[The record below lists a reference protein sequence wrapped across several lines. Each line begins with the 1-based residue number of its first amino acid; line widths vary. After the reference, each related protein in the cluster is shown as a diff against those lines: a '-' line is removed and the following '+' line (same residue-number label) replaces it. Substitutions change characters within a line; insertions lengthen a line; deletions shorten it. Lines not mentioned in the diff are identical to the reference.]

1 MLRPSLFSPPL
12 NKEGGAL
19 VNVLFVCL
27 GNICRSPTAEGVFR
41 ELVRREGLDGV
52 IATDSAGTSGWHI
65 GAPPDDR
72 AQAAARRRGVDLSD
86 LRGRQ
91 TRAQDF
97 MDFDYLLAM
106 DRRNHAALA
115 QMAPKG
121 REGRLHLFL
130 AFAPELGLTE
140 VPDPYY
146 GDGNGFE
153 TVLDMIEAASQ
164 GLLDHIRETD
174 LAR

>member
-1 MLRPSLFSPPL
+1 MSPPHYRR
-12 NKEGGAL
+12 EGRTL

-41 ELVRREGLDGV
+41 ALVRREGLDAV
-52 IATDSAGTSGWHI
+52 IKTDSAGTSDWHI
-65 GAPPDDR
+65 GEPPDPR
-72 AQAAARRRGVDLSD
+72 AQEAAKQRGVDLSD

-91 TRAQDF
+91 ARAQDF
-97 MDFDYLLAM
+97 EDFDYVLAM
-106 DRRNHAALA
+106 DRRNHAALSLLA
-115 QMAPKG
+115 SGG
-121 REGRLHLFL
+121 RGDRLHLFL
-130 AFAPELGLTE
+130 SFAPHLGLTE

-146 GDGNGFE
+146 GAGDGFE
-153 TVLDMIEAASQ
+153 KVLDMIEAASR